1 MTIKKETTKE
11 MTIEE
16 MKARLVELEA
26 ANVRLEAA
34 KTDGVKEQ
42 VLRLIESGFNTIE
55 SISAELDKTSK
66 NISSNLTYLRKDL
79 AESGRTI
86 ISQRIN
92 NKTYVT
98 IQPMSIFGI

>member
-1 MTIKKETTKE
+1 MTIKKVTEE
-11 MTIEE
+11 MTIDQ

-42 VLRLIESGFNTIE
+42 VKRLIESGFNTIE
-55 SISAELDKTSK
+55 SIATELDKTSK

-79 AESGRTI
+79 AESGQTI

-92 NKTYVT
+92 SLTYVT